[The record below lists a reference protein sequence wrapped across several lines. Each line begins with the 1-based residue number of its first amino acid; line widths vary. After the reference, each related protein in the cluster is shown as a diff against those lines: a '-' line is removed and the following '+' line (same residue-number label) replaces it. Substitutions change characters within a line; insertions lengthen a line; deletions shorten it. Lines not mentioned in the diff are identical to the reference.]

1 MATELTKEQ
10 KEAIKNYGDEIKQLK
25 DFQTAVRTRP
35 GMYIGPIG
43 NKGFLNCCREIYQ
56 NAIDQIVD
64 QSGPGNWFSFYYD
77 ERTLEVVC
85 EDNGRGLPFNNMI
98 KILTEAH
105 VSKNFDRKLGEYPA
119 GMNGVGAK
127 VVNALSTTMIV
138 ESYLFDGTAAKVEF
152 HKGYPT
158 TKQPVPIPNKSKK
171 QGTKIYF
178 TPDPEIMGEMNLPWK
193 SIYRLLKVTMGMT
206 PLGTTMDFTAIDI
219 NGKKFTEKIVN
230 TDGIITD
237 LILKVKHPIIKPIS
251 IFGDDG
257 THKLNLAFCYD
268 AGDSSSDGPD
278 SMEQVTSF
286 CNFCPTV
293 QGTHVDGVLE
303 GIRRWFT
310 QYMNGIYLAN
320 QKGKTK
326 VVFADINN
334 GLNIMIDAAH
344 LEPIFTGQAKEIISN
359 EDMTGYC
366 KEVVMKGLDEWSK
379 ANPQD
384 LQKIS
389 KFFKDIAELRMK
401 NEGARAKI
409 VTKYHSNVLSGLP
422 AKYKKPTG
430 KKDIELIIVE
440 GDSAMGTVMEGR
452 DSSKQGVF
460 PIRGKII
467 NAFGNS
473 RQAVFSNEEV
483 QAITKIILGTEY
495 KRNFDIKDVKVSKIV
510 FMCDADVDGAHIA
523 ALLLR
528 LFLLYFPQ
536 LIQAG
541 MVYKAIPPLYSI
553 KEGKKNRYFTEQ
565 IDIVRYIQKKFLDKY
580 SISIGKNSLSSKE
593 VTKFL
598 LVNTDYIYYLER
610 VANTYAVDPNL
621 LEIVLN
627 NYVSNKNKINFEKLK
642 KEVSSVYRFMNVEKN
657 KGTIILKGTID
668 KVNSLI
674 ISDKFINDC
683 RFILDII
690 HNNDNL
696 FYNINGEKKSIYNI
710 MRLYDTV
717 SPSSVQRYKGLGEMD
732 YDELAES
739 TLYPGSDR
747 TLVRYTLEDIK
758 EEIEAVREYESNP
771 KKILGLVNNVTRD
784 DLID

>member
-1 MATELTKEQ
+1 
-10 KEAIKNYGDEIKQLK
+10 
-25 DFQTAVRTRP
+25 
-35 GMYIGPIG
+35 
-43 NKGFLNCCREIYQ
+43 
-56 NAIDQIVD
+56 
-64 QSGPGNWFSFYYD
+64 
-77 ERTLEVVC
+77 
-85 EDNGRGLPFNNMI
+85 
-98 KILTEAH
+98 
-105 VSKNFDRKLGEYPA
+105 
-119 GMNGVGAK
+119 
-127 VVNALSTTMIV
+127 
-138 ESYLFDGTAAKVEF
+138 
-152 HKGYPT
+152 
-158 TKQPVPIPNKSKK
+158 
-171 QGTKIYF
+171 
-178 TPDPEIMGEMNLPWK
+178 
-193 SIYRLLKVTMGMT
+193 
-206 PLGTTMDFTAIDI
+206 
-219 NGKKFTEKIVN
+219 
-230 TDGIITD
+230 
-237 LILKVKHPIIKPIS
+237 
-251 IFGDDG
+251 
-257 THKLNLAFCYD
+257 
-268 AGDSSSDGPD
+268 
-278 SMEQVTSF
+278 
-286 CNFCPTV
+286 
-293 QGTHVDGVLE
+293 
-303 GIRRWFT
+303 
-310 QYMNGIYLAN
+310 
-320 QKGKTK
+320 
-326 VVFADINN
+326 
-334 GLNIMIDAAH
+334 
-344 LEPIFTGQAKEIISN
+344 
-359 EDMTGYC
+359 
-366 KEVVMKGLDEWSK
+366 
-379 ANPQD
+379 
-384 LQKIS
+384 
-389 KFFKDIAELRMK
+389 
-401 NEGARAKI
+401 
-409 VTKYHSNVLSGLP
+409 LSGLP

-495 KRNFDIKDVKVSKIV
+495 KRNFDIKDVKVSKII

-627 NYVSNKNKINFEKLK
+627 NYVSNKDKINFEKLK

-710 MRLYDTV
+710 MKLYDTV

-747 TLVRYTLEDIK
+747 TLVRYTLDDIK